1 MTNSFAVA
9 SIIGRGGFG
18 PVYKGQNGAKE
29 IAVKRNSN
37 EAMAMAGGQGRREY
51 DRELQTLRMCR
62 HEGIVPLLGSCNQEG
77 HPLCLVYPFMAN
89 GSLFDALLP
98 SSSVHLDA
106 AQRIDIA
113 LGTARGLRYLH
124 TAETDAFHDKPSIIH
139 RDIKSANILLDSQ
152 LRARICDVGLAREA
166 DSDATMTGGVGTPGY
181 VDPEYHDTLEFT
193 TASDVFSFGVV
204 LVELLTGCSA
214 VDRTQRPPVLH
225 PRARAAMPAVDSRV
239 AFSQQQDHAL
249 RELGRAAISTTSD
262 GRPSTD
268 AIIERLT
275 MASGA
280 GGAPQAVARV
290 RECVVCMDEPPRT
303 RFLPCHHSCACEG
316 CARAFARAGSTCP
329 ICRSQIASFDVGDFT
344 DTLS

>member
-1 MTNSFAVA
+1 MTDSFAVDN
-9 SIIGRGGFG
+9 IIGRGGFG

-37 EAMAMAGGQGRREY
+37 EAVVGGQGRREF
-51 DRELQTLRMCR
+51 DRELQTLRLCR
-62 HEGIVPLLGSCNQEG
+62 HENVVPLLGSCNQEG

-106 AQRIDIA
+106 AQRVTIA
-113 LGTARGLRYLH
+113 LGAARGLQYLH
-124 TAETDAFHDKPSIIH
+124 TAETDMFHDKPSIIH

-166 DSDATMTGGVGTPGY
+166 DSAATMTGGVGTPGY

-193 TASDVFSFGVV
+193 AASDVFSFGVV

-214 VDRTQRPPVLH
+214 VDMTQRPPVLH
-225 PRARAAMPAVDSRV
+225 SRARRAMPAVDARA
-239 AFSQQQDHAL
+239 AFSPEQDRAL
-249 RELGRAAISTTSD
+249 RELGRASIGTTSE
-262 GRPSTD
+262 GRPSTGD
-268 AIIERLT
+268 ILGRLSQLS
-275 MASGA
+275 SGA
-280 GGAPQAVARV
+280 VGVPVLARV

-303 RFLPCHHSCACEG
+303 RFLPCHHSCACER
-316 CARAFARAGSTCP
+316 CTRELMRPGSSCP
-329 ICRSQIASFDVGDFT
+329 ICRSQITSFDVGDFT
-344 DTLS
+344 ETLS